1 MPTTDTLLDQAL
13 QWALTMIPKV
23 IAAVVIFLVMFY
35 LAGWVARWIARAA
48 ERRRL
53 DQEIGL
59 LLSRLGR
66 WGIITLGIVWALQQ
80 VNFNLT
86 AFLAGL
92 GIIGFT
98 VGFALQDI
106 SRNFVAGLLLLW
118 QQPFGIGDLIQ
129 VAGYTGRITDVS
141 LRATE
146 LRTSDG
152 LLVLIPNADVYTK
165 PITNFTRAPRRR
177 LAIKAW
183 APYGEDLERATAIA
197 LEAIRQAPDLAL
209 TDPAPNVV
217 FESFGDNSVAF
228 TLYYWIDVAAISF
241 DAAQDRG
248 IKVVKTAF
256 EAAHIDLAT
265 RLLPVLVQG
274 SRDA

>member
-1 MPTTDTLLDQAL
+1 MDTVNSLLDRIFD
-13 QWALTMIPKV
+13 WVITVIPKV
-23 IAAVVIFLVMFY
+23 IAAIVIFLVMFY
-35 LAGWVARWIARAA
+35 LAGLVARWIRRTG
-48 ERRRL
+48 ERRGL
-53 DQEIGL
+53 NPEVTL
-59 LLSRLGR
+59 LLTRLGS
-66 WGIITLGIVWALQQ
+66 WGMITLGVIWALQQ

-129 VAGYTGRITDVS
+129 VTGYTGRVTDVS

-146 LRTSDG
+146 IRTSDG

-165 PITNFTRAPRRR
+165 PITNYTQAPRRR

-197 LEAIRQAPDLAL
+197 LEAIGQAPILAL
-209 TDPAPNVV
+209 ADPAPSVV
-217 FESFGDNSVAF
+217 FDSFGDSSVAF
-228 TLYYWIDVAAISF
+228 TLYYWIDTAAISF

-248 IKVVKTAF
+248 IKAVKAAFQTAG
-256 EAAHIDLAT
+256 IDLAT
-265 RLLPVLVQG
+265 RLYPVTAQSG
-274 SRDA
+274 Q

>member
-1 MPTTDTLLDQAL
+1 MDTVNSLLDRIFD
-13 QWALTMIPKV
+13 WVITVIPKV
-23 IAAVVIFLVMFY
+23 IAAIVIFLVMFY
-35 LAGWVARWIARAA
+35 LAGLVARWIRRTG
-48 ERRRL
+48 ERRGL
-53 DQEIGL
+53 NPEVTL
-59 LLSRLGR
+59 LLTRLGS
-66 WGIITLGIVWALQQ
+66 WGMITLGVIWALQQ

-129 VAGYTGRITDVS
+129 VTGYTGRVTDVS

-146 LRTSDG
+146 IRTSDG

-165 PITNFTRAPRRR
+165 PITNYTQAPRRR

-197 LEAIRQAPDLAL
+197 LEAIGQAPILAL
-209 TDPAPNVV
+209 ADPAPSVV
-217 FESFGDNSVAF
+217 FDSFGDSSVAF
-228 TLYYWIDVAAISF
+228 TLYYWIDTAAISF

-248 IKVVKTAF
+248 IKAVKAAFQTAG
-256 EAAHIDLAT
+256 IDLAT
-265 RLLPVLVQG
+265 RLYPVAAQSG
-274 SRDA
+274 Q

>member
-1 MPTTDTLLDQAL
+1 MDTVNSLLDRMFD
-13 QWALTMIPKV
+13 WVITVIPKV
-23 IAAVVIFLVMFY
+23 IAAIVIFLVMFY
-35 LAGWVARWIARAA
+35 LAGLVARWIRRTG
-48 ERRRL
+48 ERRGL
-53 DQEIGL
+53 NPEVTL
-59 LLSRLGR
+59 LLTRLGS
-66 WGIITLGIVWALQQ
+66 WGMITLGVIWALQQ

-129 VAGYTGRITDVS
+129 VTGYTGRVTDVS

-146 LRTSDG
+146 IRTSDG

-165 PITNFTRAPRRR
+165 PITNYTQAPRRR

-183 APYGEDLERATAIA
+183 APYGEDLERATTIA
-197 LEAIRQAPDLAL
+197 LEAIGQEAPTLAL
-209 TDPAPNVV
+209 ADPAPSVV
-217 FESFGDNSVAF
+217 FDSFGDNSVTF
-228 TLYYWIDVAAISF
+228 TLYYWIDTAAISF

-248 IKVVKTAF
+248 IKAVKAAFQTAG
-256 EAAHIDLAT
+256 IDLAT
-265 RLLPVLVQG
+265 RLYPVTAQSG
-274 SRDA
+274 Q

>member
-1 MPTTDTLLDQAL
+1 MDTVNSLLDRIFD
-13 QWALTMIPKV
+13 WVITVIPKV
-23 IAAVVIFLVMFY
+23 IAAIVIFLVMFY
-35 LAGWVARWIARAA
+35 LAGLVARWIRRTG
-48 ERRRL
+48 ERRGL
-53 DQEIGL
+53 NPEVTL
-59 LLSRLGR
+59 LLTRLGS
-66 WGIITLGIVWALQQ
+66 WGMITLGVIWALQQ

-129 VAGYTGRITDVS
+129 VTGYTGRVTDVS

-146 LRTSDG
+146 IRTSDG

-165 PITNFTRAPRRR
+165 PITNYTQAPRRR

-197 LEAIRQAPDLAL
+197 LEAIGQAPILAL
-209 TDPAPNVV
+209 ADPAPSVV
-217 FESFGDNSVAF
+217 FDSFGDSSVAF
-228 TLYYWIDVAAISF
+228 TLYYWIDTAAISF

-248 IKVVKTAF
+248 IKAVKAAFQTAG
-256 EAAHIDLAT
+256 IDLAT
-265 RLLPVLVQG
+265 RLYPVAVQSG
-274 SRDA
+274 Q

>member
-1 MPTTDTLLDQAL
+1 MDTVNSLLDRIFD
-13 QWALTMIPKV
+13 WVITVIPKV
-23 IAAVVIFLVMFY
+23 IAAIVIFLVMFY
-35 LAGWVARWIARAA
+35 LAGLVARWIRRTG
-48 ERRRL
+48 ERRGL
-53 DQEIGL
+53 NPEVTL
-59 LLSRLGR
+59 LLTRLGS
-66 WGIITLGIVWALQQ
+66 WGMITLGVIWALQQ

-129 VAGYTGRITDVS
+129 VTGYTGRVTDVS

-146 LRTSDG
+146 IRTSDG

-165 PITNFTRAPRRR
+165 PITNYSQAPRRR

-197 LEAIRQAPDLAL
+197 LEAIGQAPTLAL
-209 TDPAPNVV
+209 ADPAPSVV
-217 FESFGDNSVAF
+217 FDSFGDSSVTF
-228 TLYYWIDVAAISF
+228 TLYYWIDTAAISF

-248 IKVVKTAF
+248 IKAVKAAF
-256 EAAHIDLAT
+256 QMAGIDLAT
-265 RLLPVLVQG
+265 RLYPVAAQSG
-274 SRDA
+274 Q

>member
-1 MPTTDTLLDQAL
+1 MDTFNSLLDRMFD
-13 QWALTMIPKV
+13 WVITVIPKV
-23 IAAVVIFLVMFY
+23 IAAIVIFLVMFY
-35 LAGWVARWIARAA
+35 LAGLVARWIRRTG
-48 ERRRL
+48 ERRGL
-53 DQEIGL
+53 NPEVTL
-59 LLSRLGR
+59 LLTRLGS
-66 WGIITLGIVWALQQ
+66 WGMITLGVIWALQQ

-129 VAGYTGRITDVS
+129 VTGYTGRVTDVS

-146 LRTSDG
+146 IRTSDG

-165 PITNFTRAPRRR
+165 PITNYTQAPRRR

-183 APYGEDLERATAIA
+183 APYGEDLERATTIA
-197 LEAIRQAPDLAL
+197 LEAIGQAPILAL
-209 TDPAPNVV
+209 ADPAPSVV
-217 FESFGDNSVAF
+217 FDSFGDSSVAF
-228 TLYYWIDVAAISF
+228 TLYYWIDTAAISF

-248 IKVVKTAF
+248 IKAVKAAFQTAG
-256 EAAHIDLAT
+256 IDLAT
-265 RLLPVLVQG
+265 RLYPVTAQSG
-274 SRDA
+274 Q

>member
-1 MPTTDTLLDQAL
+1 MDTVNSLLDRMFD
-13 QWALTMIPKV
+13 WVITVIPKV
-23 IAAVVIFLVMFY
+23 IAAIVIFLVMFY
-35 LAGWVARWIARAA
+35 LAGLVARWIRRTG
-48 ERRRL
+48 ERRGL
-53 DQEIGL
+53 NPEVTL
-59 LLSRLGR
+59 LLTRLGS
-66 WGIITLGIVWALQQ
+66 WGMITLGVIWALQQ

-129 VAGYTGRITDVS
+129 VTGYTGRVTDVS

-146 LRTSDG
+146 IRTSDG

-165 PITNFTRAPRRR
+165 PITNYTQAPRRR

-183 APYGEDLERATAIA
+183 APYGEDLDRATAIA
-197 LEAIRQAPDLAL
+197 LEAIGQASTLAL
-209 TDPAPNVV
+209 TDPAPSVV
-217 FESFGDNSVAF
+217 FDSFGDSSVAF
-228 TLYYWIDVAAISF
+228 TLYYWIDTAAISF

-248 IKVVKTAF
+248 IKAVKAAFQTAG
-256 EAAHIDLAT
+256 IDLAT
-265 RLLPVLVQG
+265 RLYPVTAQSG
-274 SRDA
+274 Q

>member
-1 MPTTDTLLDQAL
+1 MDTVNSLLDRIFD
-13 QWALTMIPKV
+13 WVITVIPKV
-23 IAAVVIFLVMFY
+23 IAAIVIFLVMFY
-35 LAGWVARWIARAA
+35 LAGLVARWIRRTG
-48 ERRRL
+48 ERRGL
-53 DQEIGL
+53 NPEVTL
-59 LLSRLGR
+59 LLTRLGS
-66 WGIITLGIVWALQQ
+66 WGMITLGVIWALQQ

-129 VAGYTGRITDVS
+129 VTGYTGRVTDVS

-146 LRTSDG
+146 IRTSDG

-165 PITNFTRAPRRR
+165 PITNYTQAPRRR

-183 APYGEDLERATAIA
+183 APYGEDLERATTIA
-197 LEAIRQAPDLAL
+197 LEAIGQEAPTLAL
-209 TDPAPNVV
+209 ADPAPSVV
-217 FESFGDNSVAF
+217 FDSFGDSSVAF
-228 TLYYWIDVAAISF
+228 TLYYWIDTAAISF

-248 IKVVKTAF
+248 IKAVKAAFQTAG
-256 EAAHIDLAT
+256 IDLAT
-265 RLLPVLVQG
+265 RLYPVAAQSG
-274 SRDA
+274 Q

>member
-1 MPTTDTLLDQAL
+1 MDTFNSLLDRMFD
-13 QWALTMIPKV
+13 WVITVIPKV
-23 IAAVVIFLVMFY
+23 IAAIVIFLVMFY
-35 LAGWVARWIARAA
+35 LAGLVARWIRRTG
-48 ERRRL
+48 ERRGL
-53 DQEIGL
+53 NPEVTL
-59 LLSRLGR
+59 LLTRLGS
-66 WGIITLGIVWALQQ
+66 WGMITLGVIWALQQ

-129 VAGYTGRITDVS
+129 VTGYTGRVTDVS

-146 LRTSDG
+146 IRTSDG

-165 PITNFTRAPRRR
+165 PITNYTQAPRRR

-197 LEAIRQAPDLAL
+197 LEAIGQEAPTLAL
-209 TDPAPNVV
+209 AYPAPSVV
-217 FESFGDNSVAF
+217 FDSFGDSSV
-228 TLYYWIDVAAISF
+228 
-241 DAAQDRG
+241 
-248 IKVVKTAF
+248 
-256 EAAHIDLAT
+256 
-265 RLLPVLVQG
+265 
-274 SRDA
+274 